1 MQFANLIN
9 SALLVASITLLPGI
23 GHSQTTTN
31 TSDRVNTSINSNNLP
46 SHSTNISYL
55 KPFDT
60 AFLAYQGELKQQG
73 ISSGAT
79 LISDYQTGKVT
90 AVDVVKAAINA
101 KKLPSQV
108 LNDSDYLSSVKS
120 QLTSLA
126 AQLSY

>member
-1 MQFANLIN
+1 MQFATWIH
-9 SALLVASITLLPGI
+9 SAFLVSSITLLPGI
-23 GHSQTTTN
+23 ADSQTTTN
-31 TSDRVNTSINSNNLP
+31 SSNTVNTATSANNLP
-46 SHSTNISYL
+46 NHSTNISYL

-79 LISDYQTGKVT
+79 LISEYQTGKVT
-90 AVDVVKAAINA
+90 AVDVVKAAISA

-108 LNDSDYLSSVKS
+108 LNKPDYLSAVNS
-120 QLTSLA
+120 QLTTLA